1 MGKNMRGKPLN
12 TPLPSPEE
20 EKEQD
25 ELLLEVYYQQQQT
38 DALRRRRAEPMA
50 SYLLREILLD
60 QIRPPGLQS

>member
-1 MGKNMRGKPLN
+1 MRGKPLN

-38 DALRRRRAEPMA
+38 DALRRRQAQPMA
-50 SYLLREILLD
+50 GMLLREMLLD
-60 QIRPPGLQS
+60 KIKPNFNTH